1 MTKANVPES
10 HASAGR
16 FGPLGRFLSLAYG
29 AISYIIFLFTF
40 LYAIGFVGGFAVPK
54 TVDTVREI
62 TPPPPMHALAVNLVL
77 LAIFAIQHSGMAR
90 RGFKHILTKVVPPVI
105 ERSTYVLCASVALV
119 LLFALWQPL
128 PQVAWRIGNAK
139 AAALVY
145 SFSAFGWLIVLYS
158 TFLISHFELFGVKQ
172 VVLNAVGRAI
182 PGIGFKTP
190 GLYRVVRHP
199 IYLGFLIAFWAA
211 PVMTFGHLLFAA
223 ATTIYIFIGIA
234 LEERDLI
241 ATFGDQYRHY
251 RARVAMLLPGLF

>member
-1 MTKANVPES
+1 MTTANVPES

-16 FGPLGRFLSLAYG
+16 FGPLGRLLSLAYG

-54 TVDTVREI
+54 TVDTVREL

-105 ERSTYVLCASVALV
+105 ERSTYVLCASVALI